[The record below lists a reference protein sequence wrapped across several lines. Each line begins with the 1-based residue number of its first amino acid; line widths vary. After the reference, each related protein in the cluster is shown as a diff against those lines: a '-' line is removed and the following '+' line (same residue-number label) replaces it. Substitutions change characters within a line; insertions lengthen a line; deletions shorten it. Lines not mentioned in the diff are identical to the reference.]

1 MKIDRSFV
9 VDATETEEGASLVRA
24 IIAMGQGLGLTL
36 VAEGVE
42 TLEQY
47 DFMTS
52 SGTTLIQGYLFSPPV
67 PADELEPMLSPWHF
81 HERLQGLEGQL
92 ER

>member
-1 MKIDRSFV
+1 M
-9 VDATETEEGASLVRA
+9 A
-24 IIAMGQGLGLTL
+24 QGLGLKL

-47 DFMTS
+47 DFMT
-52 SGTTLIQGYLFSPPV
+52 GNGATVIQGYLFSPPV
-67 PADELEPMLSPWHF
+67 PAEELVPLLSPWHF
-81 HERLQGLEGQL
+81 HEQIQGLEGNI